1 MKTTINQQPT
11 IGILAD
17 DLVQQHHLR
26 AALSN
31 FGFAVVIN
39 TTPQQQSVAGLSA
52 LPDAW
57 VVDVHGEDD
66 ATLAWLDTLLSNKQP
81 VLLGV
86 ETAPNKHSSGYPK
99 WEKRL
104 YSKLHT
110 LNIALPQMAADSQ
123 QLKQIA
129 QSPSSK
135 PQENAPELF
144 SQYNFND
151 KTAQHVWL
159 LGASMGG
166 PNAVKEFFDALP
178 AQLPVAF
185 IYAQHIDPTFEAT
198 LGQTIGR
205 HSQYRFKNFTE
216 GDSLNYGEVLVAP
229 IEHEFYFDE
238 HKQLRSKNSLWPG
251 PYGPSIDQTILNIN
265 QAFTNCAG
273 YIIFSGMGNDGA
285 EAITEL
291 NNDRL
296 EIWAQTPTSC
306 ASSSMPESAIATGKV
321 NFIGTPQE
329 LAQQLVNH
337 LKQQWEINHG

>member
-1 MKTTINQQPT
+1 MNTTTSQQPT
-11 IGILAD
+11 VGILAD

-31 FGFAVVIN
+31 FGFRVIIN
-39 TTPQQQSVAGLSA
+39 TAPQQQSVTSLTVF
-52 LPDAW
+52 PDAW

-66 ATLAWLDTLLSNKQP
+66 ATLAWLDMLLSSDQP

-86 ETAPNKHSSGYPK
+86 ETAPHKHASNYPK

-110 LNIALPQMAADSQ
+110 LNIALPKIAADSQ
-123 QLKQIA
+123 QLNQLA
-129 QSPSSK
+129 HEPSSNIQPSTPTVFK
-135 PQENAPELF
+135 HRNF
-144 SQYNFND
+144 DSQP
-151 KTAQHVWL
+151 AQHVWL

-166 PNAVKEFFDALP
+166 PNAIKQFFDALP

-185 IYAQHIDPTFEAT
+185 IYAQHIDPAFEAT

-205 HSQYRFKNFTE
+205 HSHYRFKNFAE
-216 GDSLNYGEVLVAP
+216 GDHLNYGEVLVAP
-229 IEHEFYFDE
+229 IEHEFYFNE
-238 HKQLRSKNSLWPG
+238 HKQLCSKNSLWPG

-285 EAITEL
+285 EAIAEL
-291 NNDRL
+291 GHQL
-296 EIWAQTPTSC
+296 AIWAQTPSSC

-321 NFIGTPQE
+321 NFTGTPQE
-329 LAQQLVNH
+329 LAQQLVQH
-337 LKQQWEINHG
+337 LKQQWETHHA